1 MWRERRAPAC
11 SLVFTSGITDLNTL
25 MKLHEIRQQ
34 KAAHVAEARALL
46 AAAETEK
53 RELTTEEKARFDVL
67 KATIGV
73 LEGNEARAQW
83 VEDAERRTA
92 GVPVDQARS
101 NLESRVSVIE
111 AINAQVEGRALTGA
125 LAEFNQ
131 EQKRNGIQARGILV
145 PTSLFNETR
154 SVQTTTTA
162 ARIVPEDFRADQFV
176 GLLRNS
182 MVVRSLGARVLPNL
196 RGDVVIPRQA
206 TSSTAQW
213 LAEGDSLSDSG
224 MTFNNITLKPK
235 HVGAITELSR
245 QLLQQS
251 NPAIESLVRDDFINV
266 VSLAIDKALIHGDG
280 IKQPNGL
287 LNSATGTGSLAT
299 PTFVNFLKLIESLN
313 LKNISPNA
321 WLTHPEVATKLR
333 SWLKEEGLPG
343 YMMENGSMAGI
354 PVAVTQQIEKKAGT
368 PAKGRMILGDF
379 SEMFVGT
386 WGAVDILANQFAEGP
401 YSRGAV
407 QIRIL
412 TTMDMV
418 PRREDAFVVV
428 DDIAI

>member
-1 MWRERRAPAC
+1 
-11 SLVFTSGITDLNTL
+11 

-34 KAAHVAEARALL
+34 KAAHVAEARSIL
-46 AAAETEK
+46 ATAETEK
-53 RELTTEEKARFDVL
+53 RDLNADEKARFDVL
-67 KATIGV
+67 KATIHV
-73 LEGNEARAQW
+73 LEGNEARAQF
-83 VEDAERRTA
+83 VEDMERRST
-92 GVPVDQARS
+92 GVPVDKARTD
-101 NLESRVSVIE
+101 LESRVSVME
-111 AINAQVEGRALTGA
+111 AINAQIEGRTLNGA

-154 SVQTTTTA
+154 AVQTTTTA
-162 ARIVPEDFRADQFV
+162 AGIAPEDFRPDQFV

-213 LAEGDSLSDSG
+213 LAEGDSLTDSG
-224 MTFNNITLKPK
+224 LTFNNITLKPK

-251 NPAIESLVRDDFINV
+251 NPAIEMLVRDDFINV
-266 VSLAIDKALIHGDG
+266 VSLAVDKALIHGDG
-280 IKQPNGL
+280 IKQPEGL
-287 LNSATGTGSLAT
+287 LNAATGTGNLAT
-299 PTFVNFLKLIESLN
+299 LSWSNVLKLIESLN
-313 LKNISPNA
+313 LKNINPNA
-321 WLTHPEVATKLR
+321 WLTHPEVATKLKTTLR
-333 SWLKEEGLPG
+333 ETGLPG
-343 YMMENGSMAGI
+343 YLLEAGNLAGI

-368 PAKGRMILGDF
+368 PATGRMILGDF
-379 SEMFVGT
+379 SEVFVGT

>member
-1 MWRERRAPAC
+1 
-11 SLVFTSGITDLNTL
+11 

-34 KAAHVAEARALL
+34 KAAHVAEARSIL
-46 AAAETEK
+46 ATAETEK
-53 RELTTEEKARFDVL
+53 RELNADEKARFDVL
-67 KATIGV
+67 KATIHV
-73 LEGNEARAQW
+73 LEGNEARAQF
-83 VEDAERRTA
+83 VEDMERRSA
-92 GVPVDQARS
+92 GVPVDKARTD
-101 NLESRVSVIE
+101 LESRVSVME
-111 AINAQVEGRALTGA
+111 AINAQIEGRALNGA

-154 SVQTTTTA
+154 TAQTTTTA
-162 ARIVPEDFRADQFV
+162 AGIVPEDFRADQFV

-213 LAEGDSLSDSG
+213 LAEGDSLTDSG
-224 MTFNNITLKPK
+224 LTFNNITLKPK

-251 NPAIESLVRDDFINV
+251 NPAIEMLVRDDFINV
-266 VSLAIDKALIHGDG
+266 VSLAVDKALIHGDG
-280 IKQPNGL
+280 IKQPKGL
-287 LNSATGTGSLAT
+287 LNATTGTGNLAT
-299 PTFVNFLKLIESLN
+299 LSWANVLKLIESLN
-313 LKNISPNA
+313 LKNINPNA

-333 SWLKEEGLPG
+333 ATLREAGLPG
-343 YMMENGSMAGI
+343 YLMEAGNLAGI

-368 PAKGRMILGDF
+368 PATGRMILGDF

>member
-1 MWRERRAPAC
+1 M
-11 SLVFTSGITDLNTL
+11 
-25 MKLHEIRQQ
+25 
-34 KAAHVAEARALL
+34 AEARALL
-46 AAAETEK
+46 STAETEK
-53 RELTTEEKARFDVL
+53 RQLNADEKARFDVL
-67 KATIGV
+67 KATIHV
-73 LEGNEARAQW
+73 IEGDEARAQF

-92 GVPVDQARS
+92 GVPVDKARTD
-101 NLESRVSVIE
+101 LESRVSVME
-111 AINAQVEGRALTGA
+111 AINAQVEGRALSGA

-145 PTSLFNETR
+145 PTALFNETR
-154 SVQTTTTA
+154 AAQTTTTA
-162 ARIVPEDFRADQFV
+162 AGIVPEDFRADQFV

-213 LAEGDSLSDSG
+213 LAEGDSLTDSG

-266 VSLAIDKALIHGDG
+266 VSLAVDKALIHGDG
-280 IKQPNGL
+280 IKQPKGL
-287 LNSATGTGSLAT
+287 LNSETGTGSLSTLNWA
-299 PTFVNFLKLIESLN
+299 NAMKLIEWMA
-313 LKNISPNA
+313 LKNVNPNA

-333 SWLKEEGLPG
+333 TTLREAGLPG
-343 YMMENGSMAGI
+343 YLMEAGNLAGI